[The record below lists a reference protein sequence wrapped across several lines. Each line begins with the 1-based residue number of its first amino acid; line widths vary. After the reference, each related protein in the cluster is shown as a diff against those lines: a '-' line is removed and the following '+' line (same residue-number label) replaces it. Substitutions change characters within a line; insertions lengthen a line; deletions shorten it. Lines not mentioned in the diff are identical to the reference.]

1 MDNYKWQLQKYSGR
15 NSRHTCPACGRP
27 HCFTLYVDAAGNPL
41 ASDVGRCEH
50 LSKCGFHKTPAEHFA
65 DHPNE
70 ERKPYSAKTGI
81 SATTKKQPEQID
93 FIPFS
98 LIHRS
103 ESTSNSLM
111 RYLAKSFPQSGL
123 EMVTKMYHLGSTRKG
138 EIIYPQ
144 IDAQGRCRTGKV
156 MAYGE
161 DGHRIKRSE
170 CDAVDWLHARLMRQ
184 QGKTASDY
192 HLRQCLFG
200 EHLLT
205 KYPYRIACLTEG
217 EKSAVIA
224 SLFFPQFV
232 WVSCGGKFGLKPE
245 TCKSLAGRDVIVY
258 ADAAVKDA
266 VQHLNTIT
274 FNDKIPDW
282 DDEGTSLPEEMVL
295 ITQSFREVEQ
305 IMSTYVGIVR
315 SNLRLTRAMKRLEIL
330 YRETEDLFERSVV
343 SREICELRNVISVAY
358 LIIKQ
363 NNNN

>member
-1 MDNYKWQLQKYSGR
+1 MNNFKYQLQRYTGR

-41 ASDVGRCEH
+41 ANDVGRCEH
-50 LSKCGFHKTPAEHFA
+50 LSKCGYHKTPAEHFA

-81 SATTKKQPEQID
+81 SATAKKQPEQID

-103 ESTSNSLM
+103 ENTSNSLM

-123 EMVTKMYHLGSTRKG
+123 EQVTKMYHLGSTRKG

-184 QGKTASDY
+184 QGRPASDY

-200 EHLLT
+200 EHLLSQR
-205 KYPYRIACLTEG
+205 PNDLVCVVEG

-224 SLFFPQFV
+224 SLVFPAFV
-232 WVSCGGKFGLKPE
+232 WVAVGGKAMFSPE
-245 TCKSLAGRDVIVY
+245 RCKVLANHDVLIY
-258 ADAAVKDA
+258 SDADAVEEWGNKIKSFTFCRSIRLSDWAKDEPQGSKRDIA
-266 VQHLNTIT
+266 DLLLEERQRKQAKPTTIGDVCCWMKELGIPKGRVT
-274 FNDKIPDW
+274 FN
-282 DDEGTSLPEEMVL
+282 L
-295 ITQSFREVEQ
+295 
-305 IMSTYVGIVR
+305 
-315 SNLRLTRAMKRLEIL
+315 
-330 YRETEDLFERSVV
+330 
-343 SREICELRNVISVAY
+343 
-358 LIIKQ
+358 
-363 NNNN
+363 

>member
-144 IDAQGRCRTGKV
+144 IDAQSRCRTGKV

-184 QGKTASDY
+184 QGKAASDY

-258 ADAAVKDA
+258 ADADA
-266 VQHLNTIT
+266 VAEWSEKIRRLDFCKSIRLSDWAKDEPQGSKQDIADLLMAEKARMQAKPTTVGDVCQWLHELGIPPERVT
-274 FNDKIPDW
+274 FN
-282 DDEGTSLPEEMVL
+282 L
-295 ITQSFREVEQ
+295 
-305 IMSTYVGIVR
+305 
-315 SNLRLTRAMKRLEIL
+315 
-330 YRETEDLFERSVV
+330 
-343 SREICELRNVISVAY
+343 
-358 LIIKQ
+358 
-363 NNNN
+363 

>member
-15 NSRHTCPACGRP
+15 NSRHTCPACGRQ
-27 HCFTLYVDAAGNPL
+27 HCFTYYVDAMGNPL
-41 ASDVGRCEH
+41 ANDVGRCEH
-50 LSKCGFHKTPAEHFA
+50 LSKCGYHKTPAEHFA

-70 ERKPYSAKTGI
+70 EHKPYSAKTGI

-184 QGKTASDY
+184 QGKAASDY

-258 ADAAVKDA
+258 ADADA
-266 VQHLNTIT
+266 VAEWSEKIRRLDFCKSIRLSDWAKDEPQGSKQDIADLLMAEKAQMQAKPTTVGDVCRWLHELEIPAGRVT
-274 FNDKIPDW
+274 FNI
-282 DDEGTSLPEEMVL
+282 
-295 ITQSFREVEQ
+295 
-305 IMSTYVGIVR
+305 
-315 SNLRLTRAMKRLEIL
+315 
-330 YRETEDLFERSVV
+330 
-343 SREICELRNVISVAY
+343 
-358 LIIKQ
+358 
-363 NNNN
+363 

>member
-15 NSRHTCPACGRP
+15 NSRHTCPACGRA
-27 HCFTLYVDAAGNPL
+27 HCFTYYVDVAGNPL

-50 LSKCGFHKTPAEHFA
+50 LSKCGYHKTPAEHFA

-70 ERKPYSAKTGI
+70 EHKPDSAQTGI

-93 FIPFS
+93 FIPIS

-123 EMVTKMYHLGSTRKG
+123 ELVTKMYHLGSTRKG

-161 DGHRIKRSE
+161 YGHRIKRSE

-184 QGKTASDY
+184 QGKAASDY

-200 EHLLT
+200 EHLLSQR
-205 KYPYRIACLTEG
+205 PNDLVCVVEG

-224 SLFFPQFV
+224 SLVFPAFV
-232 WVSCGGKFGLKPE
+232 WVAVGGKAMFSPE
-245 TCKSLAGRDVIVY
+245 RCKVLANHDVLIY
-258 ADAAVKDA
+258 SDADAVEEWGNKIKSFTFCRSIRLSDWAKNEPQSSKRDIA
-266 VQHLNTIT
+266 DLIMEERKPLDKPTTIGDICQWMAELGIPKGRIT
-274 FNDKIPDW
+274 FN
-282 DDEGTSLPEEMVL
+282 V
-295 ITQSFREVEQ
+295 
-305 IMSTYVGIVR
+305 
-315 SNLRLTRAMKRLEIL
+315 
-330 YRETEDLFERSVV
+330 
-343 SREICELRNVISVAY
+343 
-358 LIIKQ
+358 
-363 NNNN
+363 

>member
-1 MDNYKWQLQKYSGR
+1 MENYKYQLQKYSGR
-15 NSRHTCPACGRP
+15 DSRHTCPACGRP
-27 HCFTLYVDAAGNPL
+27 HCFTYYVDAAGNPL
-41 ASDVGRCEH
+41 ANDVGRCEH
-50 LSKCGFHKTPAEHFA
+50 LSKCGYHKTPAEHFA

-81 SATTKKQPEQID
+81 SATAKKQPEQID

-103 ESTSNSLM
+103 ENTSNSLM

-170 CDAVDWLHARLMRQ
+170 CDAVDWLHARWMKQ
-184 QGKTASDY
+184 QGKAASDY

-205 KYPYRIACLTEG
+205 KYPDRITCLTEG

-258 ADAAVKDA
+258 ADADA
-266 VQHLNTIT
+266 VAEWSEKIRRLDFCKSIRLSDWSKDEAPGSKRDIADLLMAEKARMQVKPTTVGDVCRWLHELEIPAGRVT
-274 FNDKIPDW
+274 FNI
-282 DDEGTSLPEEMVL
+282 
-295 ITQSFREVEQ
+295 
-305 IMSTYVGIVR
+305 
-315 SNLRLTRAMKRLEIL
+315 
-330 YRETEDLFERSVV
+330 
-343 SREICELRNVISVAY
+343 
-358 LIIKQ
+358 
-363 NNNN
+363 

>member
-1 MDNYKWQLQKYSGR
+1 
-15 NSRHTCPACGRP
+15 
-27 HCFTLYVDAAGNPL
+27 
-41 ASDVGRCEH
+41 
-50 LSKCGFHKTPAEHFA
+50 
-65 DHPNE
+65 
-70 ERKPYSAKTGI
+70 
-81 SATTKKQPEQID
+81 
-93 FIPFS
+93 
-98 LIHRS
+98 
-103 ESTSNSLM
+103 M

-184 QGKTASDY
+184 QGKAASDY

-258 ADAAVKDA
+258 ADADA
-266 VQHLNTIT
+266 VAEWSEKIRRLDFCKSIRLSDWAKDEPQGSKQDIADLLMAEKARMQAKPTTVGDVCRWLHELEIPAGRVT
-274 FNDKIPDW
+274 FN
-282 DDEGTSLPEEMVL
+282 L
-295 ITQSFREVEQ
+295 
-305 IMSTYVGIVR
+305 
-315 SNLRLTRAMKRLEIL
+315 
-330 YRETEDLFERSVV
+330 
-343 SREICELRNVISVAY
+343 
-358 LIIKQ
+358 
-363 NNNN
+363 

>member
-1 MDNYKWQLQKYSGR
+1 MDNYKYRLQKYTGR

-50 LSKCGFHKTPAEHFA
+50 LSKCGYHKTPAEHFA

-81 SATTKKQPEQID
+81 SATAKKQPEQID
-93 FIPFS
+93 FIPIS

-123 EMVTKMYHLGSTRKG
+123 EQVTKMYHLGSTRKG

-170 CDAVDWLHARLMRQ
+170 CDAVDWLHARWMKQ
-184 QGKTASDY
+184 QGKAASDY

-205 KYPYRIACLTEG
+205 KYPDRIACLTEG

-258 ADAAVKDA
+258 ADADALTEWSEKIRRLDFCKSIRLSDWAKDELQGSKRDIADLLMEEKARLQVKPTTVGDVCRWLHELEIPA
-266 VQHLNTIT
+266 GRVT
-274 FNDKIPDW
+274 FNI
-282 DDEGTSLPEEMVL
+282 
-295 ITQSFREVEQ
+295 
-305 IMSTYVGIVR
+305 
-315 SNLRLTRAMKRLEIL
+315 
-330 YRETEDLFERSVV
+330 
-343 SREICELRNVISVAY
+343 
-358 LIIKQ
+358 
-363 NNNN
+363 

>member
-1 MDNYKWQLQKYSGR
+1 MDKYKWQLQKYSGR

-144 IDAQGRCRTGKV
+144 IDAQSRCRTGKV

-184 QGKTASDY
+184 QGKAASDY

-258 ADAAVKDA
+258 ADADA
-266 VQHLNTIT
+266 VAEWSEKIRRLDFCKSIRLSDWAKDEPQGSKQDIADLLMAEKARMQAKPTTVGDVCRWLHELEIPAGRVT
-274 FNDKIPDW
+274 FN
-282 DDEGTSLPEEMVL
+282 L
-295 ITQSFREVEQ
+295 
-305 IMSTYVGIVR
+305 
-315 SNLRLTRAMKRLEIL
+315 
-330 YRETEDLFERSVV
+330 
-343 SREICELRNVISVAY
+343 
-358 LIIKQ
+358 
-363 NNNN
+363 

>member
-144 IDAQGRCRTGKV
+144 IDAQSRCRTGKV

-184 QGKTASDY
+184 QGKAASDY

-258 ADAAVKDA
+258 ADADA
-266 VQHLNTIT
+266 VAEWSEKIRRLDFCKSIRLSDWAKDEPQGSKQDIADLLMAEKARMQAKPTTVGDVCRWLHELEIPAGRVT
-274 FNDKIPDW
+274 FN
-282 DDEGTSLPEEMVL
+282 L
-295 ITQSFREVEQ
+295 
-305 IMSTYVGIVR
+305 
-315 SNLRLTRAMKRLEIL
+315 
-330 YRETEDLFERSVV
+330 
-343 SREICELRNVISVAY
+343 
-358 LIIKQ
+358 
-363 NNNN
+363 

>member
-258 ADAAVKDA
+258 ADADA
-266 VQHLNTIT
+266 VAEWSEKIRRLDFCKSIRLSDWAKDEPQGSKQDIADLLMAEKARMQAKPTTVGDVCRWLHELEIPAGRVT
-274 FNDKIPDW
+274 FN
-282 DDEGTSLPEEMVL
+282 L
-295 ITQSFREVEQ
+295 
-305 IMSTYVGIVR
+305 
-315 SNLRLTRAMKRLEIL
+315 
-330 YRETEDLFERSVV
+330 
-343 SREICELRNVISVAY
+343 
-358 LIIKQ
+358 
-363 NNNN
+363 